1 MACDERHTVGIMCL
15 FVSLLPLSLYVL
27 SVCMHAWLLVE
38 VDPSR
43 TECTA
48 IGYESIVALS
58 VNVLLLFAGAA
69 HGYVR
74 RRGDFKECMD
84 AFMPLGSSA
93 LAAVVV
99 VLSGRLT
106 LFVYEAPNIC
116 AAELGKV
123 EAGDLLVDSER
134 RDRAGAAAWLALVLL
149 GLALLLQHAGAKCDD
164 VDDGKKYDDDD
175 DMYEEESGRRRRR
188 TRRNFD
194 AW

>member
-1 MACDERHTVGIMCL
+1 MCL
-15 FVSLLPLSLYVL
+15 FVSLLPVSLYVL

-48 IGYESIVALS
+48 IAYESVAALS

-69 HGYVR
+69 HGYAR

-93 LAAVVV
+93 LAAIVVI
-99 VLSGRLT
+99 LASRLT

-116 AAELGKV
+116 AAELSKV

-164 VDDGKKYDDDD
+164 VDDGKKYDDG
-175 DMYEEESGRRRRR
+175 MYEDEVEESGRRRRR

>member
-1 MACDERHTVGIMCL
+1 MCL
-15 FVSLLPLSLYVL
+15 FVSLLPISLYVL

-48 IGYESIVALS
+48 IAYESVAALS
-58 VNVLLLFAGAA
+58 VNILLLFAGAA
-69 HGYVR
+69 HGYAR

-116 AAELGKV
+116 AAELSKV
-123 EAGDLLVDSER
+123 EAGDVLVDSER
-134 RDRAGAAAWLALVLL
+134 RDRAGAAAWLALLLL

-164 VDDGKKYDDDD
+164 VDDGKKYDDGI
-175 DMYEEESGRRRRR
+175 YEEESGRRRRG